1 LKKDLN
7 VKIITIFITKSSD
20 IDPRT
25 LIYEAPSN
33 LSAGA
38 KLMHSMS
45 SELSNTDRAL
55 RILACK
61 NGWQLST
68 TGSDKLFIKVCN
80 LDLLKELI
88 DIFIDVT
95 GNNDSLLD
103 LVGWVDLDAYI

>member
-7 VKIITIFITKSSD
+7 VKIITIFITKTNE
-20 IDPRT
+20 IDPKT

-61 NGWQLST
+61 NNWKLST
-68 TGSDKLFIKVCN
+68 TGSSKLFIQVCN

-88 DIFIDVT
+88 DVFMDVT

-103 LVGWVDLDAYI
+103 LIG